1 MADRIILHD
10 IQFFGYHGAYEEERR
25 LGQRFLVDV
34 ELAVD
39 AGPPAARDDLALTV
53 DYGKA
58 HAIVLEIGTQHTF
71 KLLETLAVRIA
82 TTILERLKVP
92 QVTVRVTK
100 TSAPLPGL
108 QGGVTIEVTRP

>member
-1 MADRIILHD
+1 MPDRITLHG

-34 ELAVD
+34 ELEVD
-39 AGPPAARDDLALTV
+39 ATVPARADDLALTV

-58 HAIVLEIGTQHTF
+58 HDIVLEIGTQHRF

-82 TTILERLKVP
+82 TAIVERLRVGR
-92 QVTVRVTK
+92 VTVRVTK